1 VRFTLPLCFAGL
13 AASFAFVLAGAASAH
28 LAPAS
33 PVPVGALRSIVDHYR
48 TVTWTYE
55 RAAHERR
62 TPTSFSDRRSTDR
75 GYLEWTID
83 TWTRRSYR
91 ARSQALA
98 RIHRI
103 LKVSLPPAPTVH
115 GRLSDRVSYSR
126 TLALRLRKL
135 YPGHVSRTFASARG
149 GNGRQTLRLWQA
161 RSAAA
166 TLEVSRR
173 GVEIAYPIPAS
184 LRESFM
190 CIHRFEGAWVSHTGN
205 GYYGGL
211 QMDRPFQRHYGREF
225 LARWGTADN
234 WPVWAQLTAAVRAY
248 RSGRGFTP
256 WPNTARA
263 CRLL

>member
-1 VRFTLPLCFAGL
+1 VRFTLPLCLAGL
-13 AASFAFVLAGAASAH
+13 AALVAFMLTGAASAR
-28 LAPAS
+28 LAPDPGVS
-33 PVPVGALRSIVDHYR
+33 IRSLRSLVDHYR

-62 TPTSFSDRRSTDR
+62 TPTSFSDRRSADR
-75 GYLEWTID
+75 EYLEWTID
-83 TWTRRSYR
+83 TWTRRSYH
-91 ARSQALA
+91 ARSRALE
-98 RIHRI
+98 RIQRR
-103 LKVSLPPAPTVH
+103 LKVDLPHAPRLH
-115 GRLSDRVSYSR
+115 GRLADRVSYSR
-126 TLALRLRKL
+126 AVTLRLRKL
-135 YPGHVSRTFASARG
+135 YPGHVTRAFASARG

-166 TLEVSRR
+166 ALAVSRH
-173 GVEIAYPIPAS
+173 GLAHAEIPAS
-184 LRESFM
+184 LRENFM
-190 CIHRFEGAWVSHTGN
+190 CIHRFEGAWRSRTGN

-211 QMDRPFQRHYGREF
+211 QMDRSFQRMYGREF